1 MAARLSPFIMFFGD
15 NHGQAETALSTWV
28 SAFPDS
34 EVLELSRWSED
45 DENEVAG
52 TISQGLIRVAGATV
66 RAFDSAF
73 DHAFP
78 LTPAVSMFVELDTQ
92 EQVRAAHEILLDGGS
107 ELMPLGEYPF
117 SPAFVWLQDRWG
129 VNWQISAAG

>member
-1 MAARLSPFIMFFGD
+1 MAARLSPFIMFFGE

-52 TISQGLIRVAGATV
+52 TISQGLIRVAGTTV

-73 DHAFP
+73 DHGFP

-92 EQVRAAHEILLDGGS
+92 EQVRAAHEALLDGGT

-117 SPAFVWLQDRWG
+117 SSAFVWLQDRWG

>member
-1 MAARLSPFIMFFGD
+1 MAARLSPFVMFFGE

-73 DHAFP
+73 DHGFP

-117 SPAFVWLQDRWG
+117 SPSFVWLQDRWG

>member
-1 MAARLSPFIMFFGD
+1 MAARLSPFIMFFGE

-52 TISQGLIRVAGATV
+52 TISQGLIRVAGPPCGPSTAPSTTAS
-66 RAFDSAF
+66 R
-73 DHAFP
+73 
-78 LTPAVSMFVELDTQ
+78 
-92 EQVRAAHEILLDGGS
+92 
-107 ELMPLGEYPF
+107 
-117 SPAFVWLQDRWG
+117 
-129 VNWQISAAG
+129 

>member
-1 MAARLSPFIMFFGD
+1 MAARLSPFIMFFGE

-52 TISQGLIRVAGATV
+52 TISQGLIRVAGTTV
-66 RAFDSAF
+66 RASDSAF
-73 DHAFP
+73 DHGFP

-92 EQVRAAHEILLDGGS
+92 EQVRAAHEALLDGGT

-117 SPAFVWLQDRWG
+117 SPPSCGCRT
-129 VNWQISAAG
+129 AGA